1 MSDEL
6 EIYRK
11 IKKGN
16 FETLDDLQILDDMLK
31 DFDEYLEQAPGLDF
45 SSLEEM
51 AAEELDEH
59 FKDFDT
65 WIKGKEQNN

>member
-31 DFDEYLEQAPGLDF
+31 DFDEYLEQTPGLDF

-51 AAEELDEH
+51 AAEELNEH
-59 FKDFDT
+59 FKDFDA